1 MDRVQLTDLCS
12 TSTKSVLSSIKY
24 EISFVTSSPEPAH
37 AVMMWRVWDV
47 NSILLVGFGF
57 QILLGC
63 EAIVGG
69 MVLRESCIN
78 GEKGERDGIHL
89 VIQS

>member
-1 MDRVQLTDLCS
+1 LRARSL
-12 TSTKSVLSSIKY
+12 KG
-24 EISFVTSSPEPAH
+24 EGNVTSSLAPAN
-37 AVMMWRVWDV
+37 AMMTWRVWGV

-69 MVLRESCIN
+69 TVLRESCIN
-78 GEKGERDGIHL
+78 GEKGEREGIHL
-89 VIQS
+89 VI